1 MKKKGFFA
9 EFKEFASRGNVVDMA
24 VGVIIGAAFKA
35 IVDSLVNDVV
45 MPFVG
50 IFVDTSSFADVVV
63 HLGGADIMAGKFLA
77 AVVNFL
83 IVALVIFCMV
93 KLINKARERMEALK
107 RKEAAQEALA
117 EAEAEKAAPPAP
129 TTEELL
135 AEILAELK
143 KQNG

>member
-1 MKKKGFFA
+1 MKKKTGFFA
-9 EFKEFASRGNVVDMA
+9 EFKAFASRGNVVDMA

-50 IFVDTSSFADVVV
+50 IFVDTSSFADVVF
-63 HLGGADIMAGKFLA
+63 HIGGAEILIGSFVA

-83 IVALVIFCMV
+83 IVAFVIFCMV
-93 KLINKARERMEALK
+93 KMLNKMHDVML
-107 RKEAAQEALA
+107 RKEAEAIEEAVEEAA
-117 EAEAEKAAPPAP
+117 EEVVPTP

-135 AEILAELK
+135 TEILAELRNK
-143 KQNG
+143 

>member
-1 MKKKGFFA
+1 MKKTKGFFA
-9 EFKEFASRGNVVDMA
+9 EFRAFASRGNVVDMA

-35 IVDSLVNDVV
+35 IVDSLVNDIV

-50 IFVDTSSFADVVV
+50 IFVDTSSFSDVAVKI
-63 HLGGADIMAGKFLA
+63 GGASIQVGSFLA

-93 KLINKARERMEALK
+93 KLINAAHAKMEALK
-107 RKEAAQEALA
+107 KKEAVE
-117 EAEAEKAAPPAP
+117 EKLEEESKPQSP

-135 AEILAELK
+135 TQILGELQ
-143 KQNG
+143 KQNRQ

>member
-1 MKKKGFFA
+1 MNKAKGFIA

-24 VGVIIGAAFKA
+24 VGVIVGAAFKA

-50 IFVDTSSFADVVV
+50 IFVDTSSFADVALHV
-63 HLGGADIMAGKFLA
+63 GGADILIGNFLA
-77 AVVNFL
+77 AIVNFL

-93 KLINKARERMEALK
+93 KAINKAHEKL
-107 RKEAAQEALA
+107 EAAKKKE
-117 EAEAEKAAPPAP
+117 EAEEEAAEEETPAP

-135 AEILAELK
+135 AQILEQLQK
-143 KQNG
+143 KD